1 MLIPISWLKE
11 FVEINLPTK
20 ELAERL
26 TLAGLEVEGIRQI
39 GEWWDQEK
47 IVIGQILAVRKHPNA
62 DHLLLVDVD
71 YGGGTPQQV
80 ITGAPNLLQY
90 VGVTD
95 LPIMKVP
102 FARSGAELIDSNHPG
117 RSRARTVLKP
127 ATIRGI
133 LSDGMICSER
143 ELGLSD
149 NHDDILLLEDGA
161 IGTPLQRYLGDE
173 ILELGLTPDM
183 ARCLSVVGVA
193 REAAALTG
201 STLKLPP
208 ETQAADSLN
217 TEFASYASII
227 IESKLC
233 HRYTGLLLK
242 DVQVGRTPS
251 WIQTRLAK
259 VGVNS
264 LNNIV
269 DITNYVMF
277 EYGQPMHAFDY
288 DLLVERAVLSGRKV
302 PEIVVRLAQSGEKLT
317 TLDGVERQLDES
329 TLLITDSVG
338 PIALAGVLG
347 GMDTAVHNQTRNVF
361 LEAATFDGINIR
373 RTAQRLKVNT
383 ESSHRFTRGVPATL
397 NPIAGKRAADLMCE
411 IGKATLTAGMV
422 DSYPVVQ
429 PEQVV
434 YLTEGELKRQLGIS
448 ISLAEVAAVLQK
460 LDFTTKIIPA
470 AQLSPTSEKA
480 TFGLSIDPR
489 ESVLA
494 ATAPWHRLDIQ
505 IPADLIEEVVRMIGY
520 DRVDT
525 TLLADALPPQRRNL
539 LLQTEQEVRNLLIAC
554 GLQETINYSLTT
566 PENHEKLKLELPEQS
581 DRYVTLANPLSI
593 HHRVL
598 RRSMLVSAIESLAYN
613 ASFTDRQA
621 TFELGRVY
629 LPEEGDGVRPHEDQ
643 RLSILLT
650 GSRRPL
656 SVHSDPAGAE
666 DFDFFDLKGIV
677 ETLVARCGVAS
688 NDIEFINNTGTG
700 TFTLNCAEVK
710 IKGETQGII
719 GELHPDVRAEFDLPD
734 RQVYLAE
741 LRVGPLS
748 KPAFK
753 LDIMPPISNYPAMV
767 EDLAFV
773 VAESVTAKQVFDAIR
788 DAAGQLLCS
797 VELFDLYRG
806 EPLPEGHKSLAFE
819 LTYQS
824 HTSTLTD
831 VEVLAIRNRIISAVA
846 EKVGGVLRGV

>member
-11 FVEINLPTK
+11 FVEITLPTS

-47 IVIGQILAVRKHPNA
+47 IIVGQILAVRRHPNA

-71 YGGGTPQQV
+71 HGVGTPQQV
-80 ITGAPNLLQY
+80 ITGAPNLVQY
-90 VGVTD
+90 LGITD
-95 LPIMKVP
+95 LPILKVP
-102 FARSGAELIDSNHPG
+102 FARSGAELINSGQP
-117 RSRARTVLKP
+117 RTRTVLKP

-133 LSDGMICSER
+133 LSEGMICSER

-149 NHDDILLLEDGA
+149 NHDEIMLLEDGV
-161 IGTPLQRYLGDE
+161 IGAPLQRYLADE

-193 REAAALTG
+193 REVAALTDA
-201 STLKLPP
+201 KLQFPP
-208 ETQAADSLN
+208 ETLSLN
-217 TEFASYASII
+217 TETASYASII
-227 IESKLC
+227 IENKLC

-242 DVQVGRTPS
+242 DVQVGRTPAS
-251 WIQTRLAK
+251 IQTRLAK
-259 VGVNS
+259 VGGNS
-264 LNNIV
+264 INNIV

-288 DLLVERAVLSGRKV
+288 DLLVERAARSGRKV
-302 PEIVVRLAQSGEKLT
+302 PEIVVRLAQPGEFLT

-329 TLLITDSVG
+329 TLLITDSAG

-347 GMDTAVHNQTRNVF
+347 GMETAVHDKTRNVF
-361 LEAATFDGINIR
+361 LESATFDGINNR
-373 RTAQRLKVNT
+373 RTAQRLKVST

-411 IGKATLTAGMV
+411 IGKATLAPGIV
-422 DSYPVVQ
+422 DNYPVVQ
-429 PEQVV
+429 PEEVV
-434 YLTEGELKRQLGIS
+434 YLTEGEIKRQLGVS
-448 ISLAEVAAVLQK
+448 ISLTEAAEVLQK
-460 LDFTTKIIPA
+460 LDFATKIIPTA
-470 AQLSPTSEKA
+470 AQLSPASENA
-480 TFGLSIDPR
+480 TFGLSIAPE

-520 DRVDT
+520 DRVET

-539 LLQTEQEVRNLLIAC
+539 LLQTQQEVRDLLIAC

-598 RRSMLVSAIESLAYN
+598 RRSMLVSAIESLKFN

-629 LPEEGDGVRPHEDQ
+629 LPEKGDGVRPLEEQ

-650 GSRRPL
+650 GTRRPQ

-677 ETLVARCGVAS
+677 ETLLARSGVAS
-688 NDIEFINNTGTG
+688 NDIEFINNVSAG
-700 TFTLNCAEVK
+700 TFTVNCAEVK
-710 IKGETQGII
+710 IKGEAQGVI
-719 GELHPDVRAEFDLPD
+719 GELHPDVRAAFDLPD

-741 LRVGPLS
+741 LRVAPLS

-753 LDIMPPISNYPAMV
+753 LDVMPPISNYPAMV

-773 VAESVTAKQVFDAIR
+773 VADSVTAKQVLDAIR
-788 DAAGQLLCS
+788 DAAGELLCN

-806 EPLPEGHKSLAFE
+806 EPLPEGSKSLAFA

-824 HTSTLTD
+824 QSATLTD
-831 VEVLAIRNRIISAVA
+831 VEVLAIRNRIVSAVA
-846 EKVGGVLRGV
+846 VKVGGVLRGV